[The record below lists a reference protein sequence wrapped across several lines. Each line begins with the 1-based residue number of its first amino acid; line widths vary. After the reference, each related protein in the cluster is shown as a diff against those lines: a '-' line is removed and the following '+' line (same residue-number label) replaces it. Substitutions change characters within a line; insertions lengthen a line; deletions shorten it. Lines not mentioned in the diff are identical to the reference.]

1 MIGLAQRRGQP
12 QTSGYPVHLLD
23 VELAQQNTGAGTT
36 FLRWR
41 KHDRS
46 AMGVALWQALMAS
59 AATPVTM
66 LDDLHAF
73 ERQRIVI
80 NMQISLL
87 HTLGRQAREC
97 ANKLAQA
104 EDVYLR
110 RLRSMSETDRDQ
122 R

>member
-1 MIGLAQRRGQP
+1 MIGLAQRRVLP
-12 QTSGYPVHLLD
+12 QTSGYPFHLLD

-66 LDDLHAF
+66 LDDLHAI
-73 ERQRIVI
+73 EQQRIVL
-80 NMQISLL
+80 NMPHSLL
-87 HTLGRQAREC
+87 HTPGRQAREC
-97 ANKLAQA
+97 GNKFAQA
-104 EDVYLR
+104 EENYLR
-110 RLRSMSETDRDQ
+110 RQIGRAHV
-122 R
+122 

>member
-46 AMGVALWQALMAS
+46 AMGVAFWQALMAS

-66 LDDLHAF
+66 LDDLHAIQQ
-73 ERQRIVI
+73 QRIVL
-80 NMQISLL
+80 NLQTSLL
-87 HTLGRQAREC
+87 HTLGRQDRDC
-97 ANKLAQA
+97 PNQLAQA

-110 RLRSMSETDRDQ
+110 PARAMSETARGQ

>member
-1 MIGLAQRRGQP
+1 MIGLAQRRVLP
-12 QTSGYPVHLLD
+12 QTSGYPFHLLD

-66 LDDLHAF
+66 LADLHAF

-80 NMQISLL
+80 NMQIMLL
-87 HTLGRQAREC
+87 HTPGRQAREC
-97 ANKLAQA
+97 ATTLTQA
-104 EDVYLR
+104 EEVYLR
-110 RLRSMSETDRDQ
+110 RVRYLS
-122 R
+122 